1 MSFVYITDYVQDPA
15 IESEILGDNLTMK
28 PSEEVKVLLV
38 WHEHIDKKYLEK
50 FPNLIG
56 IVRYGVGIDSIDLK
70 EVEKRK
76 LILCNTPDYGVDEVS
91 DSALSMI
98 MNFNRGITEYN
109 RMAKKLNDTWETNTI
124 DNLRR
129 IKDQHLGVIGAGSIG
144 SSLILKAKAV
154 GFQVSF
160 FDPYKESGFEKALGV
175 NRFFNLNE
183 MIKNSDILSFHIPLN
198 EDTEGMIDEKFISKM
213 KEGSTL
219 INTSRGK
226 ILKNLDLLYEPLI
239 TGRIKYVGLDVLP
252 EEPPQSGLFIDAW
265 RSNDEKIVNKV
276 IINPHTS
283 YYSQESYTEMRQ
295 SAAQNALRIFT
306 EKTPRNVI
314 LDAR

>member
-38 WHEHIDKKYLEK
+38 WHEHIDKKYLKK

-91 DSALSMI
+91 DSALAMI

-175 NRFFNLNE
+175 NRFFTLNE

>member
-1 MSFVYITDYVQDPA
+1 MSSIYITDYVQDPA
-15 IESEILGDNLTMK
+15 IESKILGEHLTMK

-38 WHEHIDKKYLEK
+38 WHEHINKKYLEK
-50 FPNLIG
+50 FPNLTG

-70 EVEKRK
+70 EVKNRK

-98 MNFNRGITEYN
+98 MNFSRGTTEYN
-109 RMAKKLNDTWETNTI
+109 RLAKKLYDTWETNTI
-124 DNLRR
+124 GNLRR

-154 GFQVSF
+154 GFNISF

-175 NRFFNLNE
+175 NRYFNLDE

-198 EDTEGMIDEKFISKM
+198 EDTEGLIDENFISKM
-213 KEGSTL
+213 KDGSSL
-219 INTSRGK
+219 VNTSRGK
-226 ILKNLDLLYEPLI
+226 ILKNLDLLYDPLI
-239 TGRIKYVGLDVLP
+239 TGKINYVGLDVLP
-252 EEPPQSGLFIDAW
+252 EEPPQSGLFVDAW
-265 RSNDEKIVNKV
+265 RNNDEKIVNKV
-276 IINPHTS
+276 LINPHTS
-283 YYSQESYTEMRQ
+283 YYSQESYIEMRQ

-306 EKTPRNVI
+306 EKTPRNII